1 MSELNFEITADNSN
15 FLNAIH
21 EVQDGMRRTTETI
34 EQVGKNFDVSTME
47 GKIIALNKVIGQN
60 EEVILQCRDT
70 INRWSKDA
78 QAAFDSGDMG
88 TFNAIN
94 KDIDEQIHKIQE
106 LKEET
111 DGYKAALETLHMM
124 SDTGGLT
131 SKKTSAPM
139 LFNTEEEY
147 KQMKQLAAG
156 IDELRVKIA
165 TFDGSEAELQGL
177 KSQLSGLQDELR
189 KCEMNAAEAAA
200 KLGEDGQKAAAA
212 SVRFFELSSALERQT
227 GIVGELTNKLNAAAT
242 ALDEA
247 KASGDATAIEDA
259 SIKYDLLAE
268 SLQNAKLELINITS
282 AHEDAK
288 NAFQGDAT
296 QSIRMQLRQ
305 LTMEIA
311 ELTLNYRA
319 LSDEEKKSEVGQ
331 GMLTKLHELTEKA
344 GDLRDAMDDVNRAIN
359 ATASDTKNFDARAG
373 GLNIVSSSF
382 GAVTGAAAMLG
393 VEEENLQDIQT
404 KLQASLAISNALSVI
419 QNNLQKESALMVG
432 VRTVQEKAA
441 AAAIAI
447 RTAAEGKGI
456 IATKAATVAQAA
468 FNLVAK
474 ANPYVLLAT
483 AILTV
488 VGALAAFTIGSKA
501 SRAEEEKR
509 QKQIERSKAIEQ
521 EYYDTYNS
529 TMADTLV
536 KYRELQHAY
545 TQLKNVKEKTKWIQD
560 NKDKFHDLGLE
571 LKTIHDTEKVFTK
584 NTDQIIRAFD
594 LRARAAAYAAKI
606 TKMYNDALN
615 GQEYKV
621 GDKLSESEFKELFP
635 AYANFNNH
643 IGDTQYANMVGGIF
657 SDDFYLSQAGVEELN
672 RRALD
677 KVEKDVAAL
686 REAKDQMLNEASQ
699 ILQDLEVA
707 EYHEDKN
714 KDKDKTPNPD
724 KKNDDRSKIFEEQM
738 KQKREQARRIQ
749 ELEFST
755 RQAEIDIMQDGTDK
769 SLNQIQLDHD
779 QKLAAIQSSYED
791 LIQKRVDEAKKL
803 WELDPKNK
811 DKDFYKS
818 DEFSAASQA
827 TEQEVNNFRAQIAA
841 ANAMYVRAISDLE
854 VPGIPASFI
863 EERIESIKSAYAK
876 AVQAIQEQ
884 EAQLKES
891 QGGMLTNEQSE
902 AFLQKYADAQKKME
916 NEVKLLEQAEVE
928 RAKKKY
934 NSLLSEYQSY
944 DQKRRKLD
952 EDYQKDMAVY
962 NDQRKK
968 IVASGGSTTDLDAS
982 MSERTKQYQKEVK
995 ELQSDILEASDFYT
1009 KLFGDVSKRG
1019 YKILRDFYKQAKET
1033 LDNAKVLADGVE
1045 IDILSKDS
1053 DGNFAKKTVK
1063 VTVEEFE
1070 KMKDRLHDILG
1081 EVEKDNPFAAFESGW
1096 NDLMDAMK
1104 NDGDVSG
1111 GLKNLNAKGK
1121 ELTSTIKGWG
1131 DSLGAVFGQNFS
1143 QSIDEMM
1150 QMVDGVMDMG
1160 TGIAQ
1165 IYSGDIVGGITNTL
1179 SGLSSIVS
1187 LFTSWKE
1194 KMEEMKRQW
1203 YLAEIETSRELRQQ
1217 REEYEGMRST
1227 ISDIISGTETLNWLI
1242 AHGFAKPNRV
1252 SLWEAESAK
1261 LEEYKKNLDAESKA
1275 YDELWGKLQ
1284 GSTGYY
1290 EWGNSL
1296 NGGSMEWSLRGYSA
1310 EQIQLWYNQDKLSD
1324 AAKDYYEAWVDSGKS
1339 VQELV
1344 QHIEEC
1350 HAAMQEMVMGTTFD
1364 NFLSSVKD
1372 CLYEARGDVQKFA
1385 DFAEDTI
1392 AEGLLNAF
1400 MYKQL
1405 ANMMEPYFNELSAA
1419 LVDGTANKD
1428 YLANWKERFNDELAK
1443 ATEMMNQISKDTGI
1457 DIFSRSDDKEA
1468 KEYFDDLR
1476 DMWLSTLT
1484 NMEDD
1489 AKSWSLEITRIMV
1502 EDLIN
1507 SLVLNEDFNEWLTD
1521 WKNSYKEAMS
1531 IEDEAERERR
1541 LLALREEQLR
1551 KREELAQKSKGIMD
1565 DMGYTE
1571 MMKDLEKSDSA
1582 FDDLHSQF
1590 LETLMDMNADAE
1602 EWSKKITETMVKQLI
1617 EKNLLNDA
1625 FDNKLDDWK
1634 KRFEAI
1640 MADTTLS
1647 DTEREASLAALR
1659 AELESMRE
1667 SLSAEAQKYLDS
1679 LGYSEMMAEKPVSPF
1694 KDLRTQFV
1702 NTLMDM
1708 QSNAES
1714 FRKNLQ
1720 KTLTQSLIEKFV
1732 LNDDFDEYL
1741 ENWNERYMA
1750 ILNDGN
1756 KSQEEIEAALDAM
1769 IEELVAKRELTLE
1782 QAEKLRERLKE
1793 EDTTFADMKDNWS
1806 SALLD
1811 MTSDAKSFAENVRQI
1826 FAEKIINQFLLGSSF
1841 EKFLDRYQD
1850 AVNAI
1855 MDGEGTMDDKIAA
1868 LLPMIDDWVAKYEEL
1883 APLAER
1889 IREAFGIVPNEFADA
1904 FGDLRSTFVS
1914 ALMDME
1920 SDADSFA
1927 QNISKIMSQAFI
1939 DKFVLGKAFDQ
1950 QMELWQE
1957 RYASIVNSE
1966 ITEEER
1972 ARQLKELADAIAAA
1986 KEGYTEQAKA
1996 IQDLFGLTVYEDQE
2010 ATMNTVDKATY
2021 DQFETWLGIAVA
2033 QQMATLQGNE
2043 VRLQILATLQAMS
2056 GITTPG
2062 SDTVKEIRAMLNT
2075 TNEYLLAIKKATE
2088 NIYNQFGAKLD
2099 MMNSKLTGLI

>member
-165 TFDGSEAELQGL
+165 TFDGSEAELHGL

-200 KLGEDGQKAAAA
+200 KLGEDGQKAATA

-359 ATASDTKNFDARAG
+359 ATASDTKNFDALAG

-393 VEEENLQDIQT
+393 IEEENLQDIQT

-441 AAAIAI
+441 AVAIGI
-447 RTAAEGKGI
+447 RTAAEGKGV

-488 VGALAAFTIGSKA
+488 VGALAAFSIGSKA

-521 EYYDTYNS
+521 EYYDTYNNK
-529 TMADTLV
+529 MADTLV

-545 TQLKNVKEKTKWIQD
+545 TQLKNVKEKTKWIKD

-571 LKTIHDTEKVFTK
+571 LKTIHDTEKVFAK

-635 AYANFNNH
+635 AYANFKNH
-643 IGDTQYANMVGGIF
+643 IGDTQYANMVGGFF

-699 ILQDLEVA
+699 ILQDLEVT
-707 EYHEDKN
+707 EYHEDK
-714 KDKDKTPNPD
+714 DKDPKTD
-724 KKNDDRSKIFEEQM
+724 KKNDDRAKIFEEQM
-738 KQKREQARRIQ
+738 KQKREQARRNQ

-755 RQAEIDIMQDGTDK
+755 RQAEIDIMQDSTKK

-779 QKLAAIQSSYED
+779 QKLAAIQRSYED

-863 EERIESIKSAYAK
+863 EERIASIKSAYVQ

-891 QGGMLTNEQSE
+891 QGGMLSNEQSE
-902 AFLQKYADAQKKME
+902 NFLQQYTDAQKKME
-916 NEVKLLEQAEVE
+916 DEVKLLEQAEVE

-934 NSLLSEYQSY
+934 NSLLNEYQSY

-952 EDYQKDMAVY
+952 EDYQKDMAIY
-962 NDQRKK
+962 KDQRKK

-995 ELQSDILEASDFYT
+995 ELQSDILETSDFYT
-1009 KLFGDVSKRG
+1009 KLFGDVSKKG

-1033 LDNAKVLADGVE
+1033 LDNAKVQADGVE

-1063 VTVEEFE
+1063 VTVEEFK
-1070 KMKDRLHDILG
+1070 KMKDKLHDILA
-1081 EVEKDNPFAAFESGW
+1081 EVEKDNPFAAFKTGW
-1096 NDLMDAMK
+1096 TDLMDAIK
-1104 NDGDVSG
+1104 NDGDVAG
-1111 GLKNLNAKGK
+1111 GIKNLNAKGK

-1131 DSLGAVFGQNFS
+1131 DSLGAVFGSNFS
-1143 QSIDEMM
+1143 NSINEMM
-1150 QMVDGVMDMG
+1150 TMVDGVMDMG

-1179 SGLSSIVS
+1179 NGLSSIIS
-1187 LFTSWKE
+1187 LFTSWEE
-1194 KMEEMKRQW
+1194 KMEEMRRQW

-1310 EQIQLWYNQDKLSD
+1310 EQIQLWYNQDKLSG
-1324 AAKDYYEAWVDSGKS
+1324 AARDYYEAWVDSGKS

-1405 ANMMEPYFNELSAA
+1405 ANMMEPFFNELSAA

-1428 YLANWKERFNDELAK
+1428 YLTNWKERFNNELAK
-1443 ATEMMNQISKDTGI
+1443 ATELMNQISKDTGI

-1521 WKNSYKEAMS
+1521 WKNRYKEVMS
-1531 IEDEAERERR
+1531 IDDEAERERR

-1625 FDNKLDDWK
+1625 FDKKLDDWK

-1708 QSNAES
+1708 QGDAES

-1732 LNDDFDEYL
+1732 LNDNFDEYL

-1793 EDTTFADMKDNWS
+1793 EDTTFADMKENWS

-1826 FAEKIINQFLLGSSF
+1826 FAEKIINQFLLGRSF

-1927 QNISKIMSQAFI
+1927 QDISKIMSQAFI

-2062 SDTVKEIRAMLNT
+2062 SDTMKEIRAMLNT